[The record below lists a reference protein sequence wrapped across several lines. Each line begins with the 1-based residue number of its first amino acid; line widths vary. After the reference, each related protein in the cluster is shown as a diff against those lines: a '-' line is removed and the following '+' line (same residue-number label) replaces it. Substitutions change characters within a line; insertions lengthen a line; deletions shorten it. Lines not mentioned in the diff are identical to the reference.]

1 MLADAERKVL
11 RIIANYSAGRRR
23 MPSLL
28 KLGRKTG
35 KAGKGCRRLWR
46 NWRRKDTFKANIC
59 VALGTKWG
67 HTSLGISIIKP

>member
-11 RIIANYSAGRRR
+11 WIIANYSAGRRR

-35 KAGKGCRRLWR
+35 KSRERLSETLAELAKEGYVQGELLDIMWR
-46 NWRRKDTFKANIC
+46 WGRNGDT
-59 VALGTKWG
+59 LHSGYQ
-67 HTSLGISIIKP
+67 